1 MADLDKEDETIT
13 QLTCTLLHFISSTS
27 LSNIT
32 RFLFKPLNN
41 ALLLRKKVLEAGI
54 VILFVGI
61 AILILG
67 GVAISGTATL
77 SSHYVAHSRGEFVS
91 TEFNATDRGTIV
103 VFGNGTTG
111 TLGLILA
118 SDLPRLNISNIA
130 TYAIT
135 PSIALGG
142 LQLYSIGAG
151 NYYFVIYG
159 DSIPNYVYAY
169 FPPNLFDELAATI
182 LAGFSTFVAGVVISI
197 SGIFMTR
204 KQ

>member
-1 MADLDKEDETIT
+1 
-13 QLTCTLLHFISSTS
+13 LTCTLLHFISSTS

>member
-1 MADLDKEDETIT
+1 M
-13 QLTCTLLHFISSTS
+13 
-27 LSNIT
+27 
-32 RFLFKPLNN
+32 
-41 ALLLRKKVLEAGI
+41 RKKVLEAGI
-54 VILFVGI
+54 VILLVGI

-91 TEFNATDRGTIV
+91 TEFNATDRGTFV

-111 TLGLILA
+111 TLGLISA
-118 SDLPRLNISNIA
+118 SDLLRLNISNIA

-142 LQLYSIGAG
+142 LQLYNLGVG

-159 DSIPNYVYAY
+159 DSMPNYVYAY

-182 LAGFSTFVAGVVISI
+182 LAGFTTFVAGVVISI
-197 SGIFMTR
+197 SGIFMIK